1 MSGSVAPTFSTP
13 RGRPLSR
20 TGSLLPPLLILVGA
34 ALLEVVGDAVIRLG
48 LRGRGGW
55 PVVLGGCLML
65 AGYGLVVNLLSW
77 DFSRLLGTYV
87 AVFALA
93 GVLIG
98 RLGFGEA
105 VPRSTWLGLALIALG
120 GLVIQAGRR

>member
-1 MSGSVAPTFSTP
+1 
-13 RGRPLSR
+13 LSR
-20 TGSLLPPLLILVGA
+20 AGPILPLVVLVGA
-34 ALLEVVGDAVIRLG
+34 ALLEVAGDAAIRQG
-48 LRGRGGW
+48 LRGRGGLAI
-55 PVVLGGCLML
+55 VGGCLML
-65 AGYGLVVNLLSW
+65 AGYGLVVNLLPW

-98 RLGFGEA
+98 RFGFGEA